1 MPSQQLTF
9 RPNKKNHSL
18 LYKPFD
24 KSVGVNTSHKSQQL
38 CRWLNHKPA
47 ARRGPGTLHV
57 ATVTASLG
65 LHCAVRTALVCCESK
80 NTRETTATLFRW
92 VIRHLATAARGSDVR
107 WSVGDLSSTA
117 QLI

>member
-9 RPNKKNHSL
+9 RPNKKNHTL

-80 NTRETTATLFRW
+80 NTRETTATLKDKEGDIELKTTVLMDF
-92 VIRHLATAARGSDVR
+92 LAFFFH
-107 WSVGDLSSTA
+107 SSY
-117 QLI
+117 